1 MRVRELEDEVFNKD
15 EIRIVVR
22 LPRIQD
28 VGEYAYERKAADNT
42 TITEWLEQRIMPLL
56 GENRVRVEVV
66 DGYGAIPHGN
76 TRLSVVR
83 GSYWR

>member
-1 MRVRELEDEVFNKD
+1 MRVRDLEDEVFAKD

-22 LPRIQD
+22 SPRSSD
-28 VGEYAYERKAADNT
+28 VGDYAYERKAADNT
-42 TITEWLEQRIMPLL
+42 TLTDWLEQRIHPLL
-56 GENRVRVEVV
+56 GENVRVEVI

-83 GSYWR
+83 SSYWR